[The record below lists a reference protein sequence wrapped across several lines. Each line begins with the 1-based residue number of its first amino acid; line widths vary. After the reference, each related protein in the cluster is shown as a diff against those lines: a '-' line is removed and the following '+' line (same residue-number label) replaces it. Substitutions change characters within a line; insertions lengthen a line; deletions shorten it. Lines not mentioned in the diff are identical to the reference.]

1 MEMCSQFLET
11 PQWRDC
17 VSGRSTDKVDNA
29 VLHEFFFFSSVFFMN
44 SHCCVCAGMVDGGR
58 SGL

>member
-29 VLHEFFFFSSVFFMN
+29 VLREFFFFLLFF
-44 SHCCVCAGMVDGGR
+44 S
-58 SGL
+58 